1 MVAFNFENGNI
12 DISCIDY
19 ESVYIHNYTLLK
31 RFLNMKIMEGCSD
44 NTIKTYNKYLAI
56 FIESMVKRVEDVDTS
71 LLKDYLIEY
80 KISRPINNTSLDS
93 IRRCLCSFY
102 SFLEDEDY
110 ILKNPA
116 KKLRKIKNEK
126 IIRHPFSEDDLCK
139 LKDACTNIRD
149 LSLIDFLETSGVRVS
164 ELCNLNISDI
174 NFDERE
180 CIVYEK
186 GRKERIVYFS
196 SQCKVH
202 LLKYLS
208 TRIDDNPALFVNSIS
223 LRAQRVSRGTVE
235 NLIHKISKRAGVEGA
250 YPHRFRRT
258 LATKLISRNVPIE
271 QVQKLLG
278 HSKIE
283 TTLIYAEVDQN
294 NVKNSHRKY
303 I

>member
-1 MVAFNFENGNI
+1 MRIEGLRNKNLIPCPYPDCEGFANRLTEN
-12 DISCIDY
+12 
-19 ESVYIHNYTLLK
+19 
-31 RFLNMKIMEGCSD
+31 
-44 NTIKTYNKYLAI
+44 KTSI
-56 FIESMVKRVEDVDTS
+56 FICQNNHYFCEKCMEVVDKN
-71 LLKDYLIEY
+71 L
-80 KISRPINNTSLDS
+80 
-93 IRRCLCSFY
+93 
-102 SFLEDEDY
+102 FLT
-110 ILKNPA
+110 
-116 KKLRKIKNEK
+116 KKK
-126 IIRHPFSEDDLCK
+126 HLCK
-139 LKDACTNIRD
+139 IKDACTNIRD

-164 ELCNLNISDI
+164 ELCSLNISDI

-180 CIVYEK
+180 CIVYGK

-223 LRAQRVSRGTVE
+223 LRAQRISRGTVE

>member
-1 MVAFNFENGNI
+1 M
-12 DISCIDY
+12 
-19 ESVYIHNYTLLK
+19 
-31 RFLNMKIMEGCSD
+31 
-44 NTIKTYNKYLAI
+44 
-56 FIESMVKRVEDVDTS
+56 
-71 LLKDYLIEY
+71 
-80 KISRPINNTSLDS
+80 
-93 IRRCLCSFY
+93 
-102 SFLEDEDY
+102 
-110 ILKNPA
+110 
-116 KKLRKIKNEK
+116 
-126 IIRHPFSEDDLCK
+126 
-139 LKDACTNIRD
+139 
-149 LSLIDFLETSGVRVS
+149 
-164 ELCNLNISDI
+164 
-174 NFDERE
+174 
-180 CIVYEK
+180 
-186 GRKERIVYFS
+186 YFS